1 MDVVIAL
8 IGAAGVI
15 GAAIITGMRSQNKAT
30 KVLQKMDILGKRTE
44 FIEKNKSDVQRSEKT
59 VDSVVADRL
68 NESINRDI
76 FEMSGSERR
85 GAIASI
91 AALLLFAFGTV
102 VLVQAVAAT
111 DDIFKV
117 TLLFASFILIALSA
131 ASLYAYM
138 IPDMIERWTRKYYF
152 KFLERSG
159 VAPSKRE
166 AAESNV
172 KLERGI
178 SRSIKK
184 ASVFVSDNDVEAA
197 TKAAVSAI
205 LSLQSERDDS
215 SSSGTVKRRC
225 TERRG

>member
-15 GAAIITGMRSQNKAT
+15 GAAIITGMRSQSKAT
-30 KVLQKMDILGKRTE
+30 RVLQKMDVLGKRTE
-44 FIEKNKSDVQRSEKT
+44 LIQKDRSDAQRSEKT

-91 AALLLFAFGTV
+91 VAILLFALGAV
-102 VLVQAVAAT
+102 VFVQAIVAT
-111 DDIFKV
+111 DDISKV
-117 TLLFASFILIALSA
+117 ALLFASFSFIFLGA
-131 ASLYAYM
+131 ASLYADM
-138 IPDMIERWTRKYYF
+138 IPYMIERWTRKYYF
-152 KFLERSG
+152 KFLKRSG
-159 VAPSKRE
+159 VVPSKRD

-172 KLERGI
+172 KLEKGI

-184 ASVFVSDNDVEAA
+184 SSVFVSDNDVEAA
-197 TKAAVSAI
+197 TKAAISAI
-205 LSLQSERDDS
+205 LSLQSECDDG
-215 SSSGTVKRRC
+215 SSSGVVKKAVQ
-225 TERRG
+225 